1 MNPEIQNQINRIQN
15 FNENE
20 SKKVIELKKLFTSK
34 LFLGLIISSI
44 LVMILLFVTNFVN
57 QLIAV
62 EKVDY
67 KIVISLIGDGILNLL
82 FPGVF
87 VFFLIT
93 LYKKAKTE
101 ILTSKSGIISNLF
114 SFRTF
119 TKFYFIITIIGMLS
133 NGITFSQIETL
144 QQISPEL
151 YASLVANSDDL
162 AMIKVLG
169 LYYLIQTGFITCIW
183 FSLARFTKIIL
194 RSIIFDNKE
203 TKFIDG
209 YLFIGFFIG
218 QSLIEVFGMILSL
231 CGITNPLTGVYFVP
245 PIIPSDILFILYS
258 VGYFALTILIS
269 FVFIKIMKILNSNS
283 GSTNPLRNE
292 DSIVYTIKLDEE
304 EGSQQ

>member
-20 SKKVIELKKLFTSK
+20 SKKVIELKKLLSSK
-34 LFLGLIISSI
+34 LYLGLIISSI
-44 LVMILLFVTNFVN
+44 IVIALLFITNFVN
-57 QLIAV
+57 QLIVA
-62 EKVDY
+62 EKVDF
-67 KIVISLIGDGILNLL
+67 KIVVSLIGDGLLNSL

-87 VFFLIT
+87 VFFLIS
-93 LYKKAKTE
+93 LYRKAKKDN
-101 ILTSKSGIISNLF
+101 LTANSGIISNLF

-119 TKFYFIITIIGMLS
+119 TKFYFILTIIGTLS

-151 YASLVANSDDL
+151 YASLVANPDDL

-194 RSIIFDNKE
+194 RTIIFDNKE

-209 YLFIGFFIG
+209 YVFIGFFVG
-218 QSLIEVFGMILSL
+218 QALIEVVGMILSL
-231 CGITNPLTGVYFVP
+231 SGITNPLTGVYFVP
-245 PIIPSDILFILYS
+245 PIIPSDVLFILYS
-258 VGYFALTILIS
+258 VGYFALTIFIS
-269 FVFIKIMKILNSNS
+269 FVFIKIMKILNSNT

-292 DSIVYTIKLDEE
+292 DSVVYTIKLDEE
-304 EGSQQ
+304 EGN